1 MNNLHDQTIALA
13 AFYQAIQ
20 TIDALAR
27 TGNAPEHDLKTCI
40 DSLFIFDAPTT
51 ESIYGGLVAL
61 KTGFKGLIKQLNGE
75 TYLDESSSSDPNI
88 DKTAQQKINIYLA
101 QYAIGIMYL
110 QKKLAQQPNVLDTV
124 TTRLEV
130 AKRQAE
136 LFGSSIHENVLA
148 NIADIYSENVSPLG
162 TKIMIQG
169 EQNHLS
175 NTLTVNKIR
184 SLLLAAV
191 RAAVLWNQLGGRRWH
206 ILFKRKKIL
215 SMAEHILQQ
224 EIPKHLN

>member
-1 MNNLHDQTIALA
+1 MNDLHEQTIALA

-20 TIDALAR
+20 TIDELAR
-27 TGNAPEHDLKTCI
+27 TGNAPEHDLQTCI
-40 DSLFIFDAPTT
+40 ESLFIFDAPST
-51 ESIYGGLVAL
+51 ESIYGGIVAL
-61 KTGFKGLIKQLNGE
+61 KSGLNGLIKQLNGE
-75 TYLDESSSSDPNI
+75 TYLDNSTEGSAN
-88 DKTAQQKINIYLA
+88 KNNQKMNIYLA
-101 QYAIGIMYL
+101 QYAIGILHL
-110 QKKLAQQPNVLDTV
+110 QKKLSQQPAILDTI

-136 LFGSSIHENVLA
+136 LFSSTTHENVMA
-148 NIADIYSENVSPLG
+148 NIADIYSENISPLA
-162 TKIMIQG
+162 TKIMVQG
-169 EQNHLS
+169 DQNHLS

-215 SMAEHILQQ
+215 QMANTILNQ